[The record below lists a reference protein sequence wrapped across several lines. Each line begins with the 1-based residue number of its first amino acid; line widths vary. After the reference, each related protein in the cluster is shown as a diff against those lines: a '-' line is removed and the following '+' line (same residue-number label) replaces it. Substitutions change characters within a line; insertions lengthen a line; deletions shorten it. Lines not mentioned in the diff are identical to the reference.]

1 MFLPASSDQAT
12 LCHTGNAI
20 YRCFLPDL
28 TGFIVSSCIEP
39 DYQHRTAKANL
50 ADCKPQVGIQPRY
63 SGFRVQGTASSP
75 PSTAQFM
82 MLPTSFNQVNTRMS
96 RVRFFAMLRMTSLSV
111 IARSFATKQ
120 SR

>member
-1 MFLPASSDQAT
+1 MSRAPALDSQTGKLPLPASSSQAT
-12 LCHTGNAI
+12 LYHTGDAT

-39 DYQHRTAKANL
+39 DYQHRSAKTSL
-50 ADCKPQVGIQPRY
+50 ASRKPQAGIQPRY

-82 MLPTSFNQVNTRMS
+82 MLPISVNH
-96 RVRFFAMLRMTSLSV
+96 V
-111 IARSFATKQ
+111 K
-120 SR
+120 